1 MVCGVGLHPWDMLGR
16 PEDDADAAL
25 FLTSDEA

>member
-1 MVCGVGLHPWDMLGR
+1 MVCGVGLHPWDMLGM